1 MCDLI
6 RRIPEQVYMAL
17 SERQIKFYERTFG
30 QTHINLNKD
39 RSILSFSSF
48 RSGIYD
54 LSERQI
60 KFYDRTFGQTHI

>member
-54 LSERQI
+54 F
-60 KFYDRTFGQTHI
+60 K